1 MLEAVMGTF
10 FIEFKKIYIPIL
22 MVCVTTFVLL
32 VSVVGNVSAI
42 GSTPKQAIS
51 GDNTFY
57 AYVKA
62 GESISATFSK
72 NDRSEPVGFPKQI
85 VTVTL
90 DGPGLT
96 QQKCEIPK
104 EVALGQGCTFT
115 NVAALQSGVYRVAY
129 VMPTDAPLYK
139 EVSPTVRWGGN
150 LFDWSVTVRE
160 GSVEK
165 TGRVWSERYAV
176 RQQNNAVDAED
187 LTYYYM
193 SEAGYLYKAAYKRFN
208 GQIATLSADAFGN
221 RNNGDCTSIYRSIE
235 VADAKNSPAFGACE
249 GSYKLFFEQPSG
261 ELPEKAKTWDNTT
274 EWVSPKVSRPIVNN
288 LTFTSDGNGQT
299 QSGDISFSLDNFVGQ
314 YQVKIDTDGD
324 GNFNAR
330 RDVTIRQ
337 TIKVLKSGE
346 KQKIVFNGIDGDGR
360 AIPASQKIGIK
371 IEIEKIAEIHLVA
384 ADVEGRSGGIELTR
398 LSGDNAPTTRMCWN
412 DTELALRDDKT
423 LMTSEVD
430 GRNCP
435 DSSAGVHGWL
445 FTTGS
450 WGDQRYI
457 DDWAYASA
465 RIDGTNQIV
474 FPQESNET
482 IANTSRNQN
491 YTVVAI
497 LSTVAGIVAI
507 IIVLILVHRHR
518 RIVRLREAENRQKA
532 MTYPGPS
539 DPQSP
544 IR

>member
-1 MLEAVMGTF
+1 MGIFLT
-10 FIEFKKIYIPIL
+10 EMKKIYTIYVIA
-22 MVCVTTFVLL
+22 CVATFVLL
-32 VSVVGNVSAI
+32 VSLASGVSAV

-57 AYVKA
+57 VYAKS
-62 GESISATFSK
+62 GESISALFSK
-72 NDRSEPVGFPKQI
+72 SDRSEPVGFPKQI
-85 VTVTL
+85 VAVTL
-90 DGPGLT
+90 DGPGLA
-96 QQKCEIPK
+96 QQKCEITK
-104 EVALGQGCTFT
+104 EIALGQGCTFT
-115 NVAALQSGVYRVAY
+115 NVTAPQTGIYRVAFTLP
-129 VMPTDAPLYK
+129 VNAPLYK

-150 LFDWSVTVRE
+150 LFNWSVTVRE

-165 TGRVWSERYAV
+165 TGRVWSELYAV
-176 RQQNNAVDAED
+176 RQQNNSIDAED

-193 SEAGYLYKAAYKRFN
+193 SEAGYLYKAAYKGFN

-221 RNNGDCTSIYRSIE
+221 RKNGECTSIYRSIE
-235 VADAKNSPAFGACE
+235 VADVKNSPAFGTCE

-261 ELPEKAKTWDNTT
+261 ELPERAKTWDNTT
-274 EWVSPKVSRPIVNN
+274 EWVSPKVSRPVVSN

-299 QSGDISFSLDNFVGQ
+299 QSGNVSFSLDNFVGQ

-330 RDVTIRQ
+330 RDVTIGQ

-346 KQKIVFNGIDGDGR
+346 KQRIAFNGIDGDGR
-360 AIPASQKIGIK
+360 AIPASQKIGVK

-412 DTELALRDDKT
+412 DTELGLREDKT
-423 LMTSEVD
+423 LMTSKVD

-465 RIDGTNQIV
+465 LIDGTNQIV

-482 IANTSRNQN
+482 IVNTSRNQN
-491 YTVVAI
+491 YIVIAI
-497 LSTVAGIVAI
+497 LSTVASIVAL
-507 IIVLILVHRHR
+507 IIVLILVRRHR

-539 DPQSP
+539 DPQPP